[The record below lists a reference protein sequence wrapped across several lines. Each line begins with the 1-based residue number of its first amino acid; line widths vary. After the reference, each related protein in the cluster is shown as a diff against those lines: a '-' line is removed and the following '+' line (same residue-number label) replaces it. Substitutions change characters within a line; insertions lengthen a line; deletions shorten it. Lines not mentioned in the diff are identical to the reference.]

1 VLKKVLIGIVVL
13 VLLTAAAVFVWARS
27 ILATDTVRTALA
39 AQLSK
44 AIGQPVTVKGIGA
57 TIFPRVTVNLEG
69 VGIGEPAR
77 IRVRTLQVGTDLRAL
92 LSRQIAH
99 ASLRLNGARIELP
112 LPAVPTSAD
121 TSTSSGGPSSW
132 PVEIVSVDQIVLNDV
147 EIVSAGH
154 TLRADVDAARDGKGL
169 ALRKMSFR
177 ADDATINGTG
187 EITDMAGP
195 VGEVALEANALNIDR
210 FLAFVSAFSRS
221 AGLDTGAKAAA
232 PSTKQKRAAGASQM
246 NVRVSLD
253 TARAT
258 LGAMALDHLKG
269 TAHVTDQHVTL
280 DPVTFGLFRG
290 QYDGTM
296 VLTLGEK
303 PDFHLKARLANVDM
317 TEAMAFAGSPNTI
330 TGKLGG
336 RIDLTGRGTDAPA
349 VTKSA
354 RGTARVEIRDG
365 VVKNLGLLRA
375 VVIATSMRADAKSH
389 LTGSSREEPFSL
401 LSATLRI
408 ANGVATTD
416 DLRFESANLELNA
429 TGSAGLNGSAVDLK
443 GKVQLSEALSQEAGS
458 DLFRYTQE
466 QGRVTLPATVT
477 GSVDNLSARIDVK
490 DAAQRALKNRAQ
502 EEAGKFLKKGLGG
515 IFR

>member
-1 VLKKVLIGIVVL
+1 
-13 VLLTAAAVFVWARS
+13 
-27 ILATDTVRTALA
+27 
-39 AQLSK
+39 
-44 AIGQPVTVKGIGA
+44 
-57 TIFPRVTVNLEG
+57 
-69 VGIGEPAR
+69 
-77 IRVRTLQVGTDLRAL
+77 
-92 LSRQIAH
+92 
-99 ASLRLNGARIELP
+99 
-112 LPAVPTSAD
+112 
-121 TSTSSGGPSSW
+121 
-132 PVEIVSVDQIVLNDV
+132 
-147 EIVSAGH
+147 
-154 TLRADVDAARDGKGL
+154 
-169 ALRKMSFR
+169 
-177 ADDATINGTG
+177 
-187 EITDMAGP
+187 
-195 VGEVALEANALNIDR
+195 
-210 FLAFVSAFSRS
+210 
-221 AGLDTGAKAAA
+221 
-232 PSTKQKRAAGASQM
+232 
-246 NVRVSLD
+246 
-253 TARAT
+253 
-258 LGAMALDHLKG
+258 
-269 TAHVTDQHVTL
+269 
-280 DPVTFGLFRG
+280 
-290 QYDGTM
+290 
-296 VLTLGEK
+296 
-303 PDFHLKARLANVDM
+303 M